1 MLCSV
6 AVSGVMLP
14 TVPDLHGKDKI
25 KKAWKEVAR
34 HPPLSVGPAGLAGAA
49 QEEHLLL
56 LQNATAAGPQLD
68 ICTCWFVSGYIWS
81 QNVCRLDDSLL
92 PRSLWRAG
100 RGGAG
105 RGGPALLFLSSSL
118 AAARVEAWLEGLLLR
133 LALAGPAG
141 DTSSAPSQ
149 ECSALSPKFD
159 PGRDLQRGC
168 TVESLE
174 DPSGSSP
181 FEDDMVLHSDGR
193 DAISAML
200 LTVIVGRAY
209 LKGLGLFVKMQM
221 SYMCAVNLAHGR
233 PVATDGITLHGS
245 QAPTVGCNP

>member
-1 MLCSV
+1 MERS
-6 AVSGVMLP
+6 A
-14 TVPDLHGKDKI
+14 
-25 KKAWKEVAR
+25 
-34 HPPLSVGPAGLAGAA
+34 GPAGPAGAA

-56 LQNATAAGPQLD
+56 LRKATAAGLLLEHMYVLVC
-68 ICTCWFVSGYIWS
+68 ICIHLVAERAPTRRSPLTS
-81 QNVCRLDDSLL
+81 PSL
-92 PRSLWRAG
+92 AG
-100 RGGAG
+100 GPGGAG
-105 RGGPALLFLSSSL
+105 KEGPARLFLSSPL

-181 FEDDMVLHSDGR
+181 FEDDMVLHSDGS